1 MAQPT
6 APITFPDPKEI
17 KTAVVSPLRSAGGYF
32 KPSNRSPQGPQ
43 PRIFHH
49 PWLSVKLTFPSV
61 LPRAFQETP
70 NRVQAT
76 QDSPPPRPPR
86 PLPRRP
92 RAALPQPG
100 TSARFPRWGRRGGE
114 EASPRS
120 SSPARTAAARRR
132 RGAEGML
139 SPRAIFTKPV
149 SLSKR
154 VLASNNTVFK
164 GGGKKR
170 PKH

>member
-17 KTAVVSPLRSAGGYF
+17 KTAVVSLLRSAGGYF

-86 PLPRRP
+86 PLPR
-92 RAALPQPG
+92 
-100 TSARFPRWGRRGGE
+100 
-114 EASPRS
+114 ASPGRPS
-120 SSPARTAAARRR
+120 AAGDFGPVPKVGEAGWGGSLPAEQLPGPHGGSAAR
-132 RGAEGML
+132 EG
-139 SPRAIFTKPV
+139 
-149 SLSKR
+149 
-154 VLASNNTVFK
+154 
-164 GGGKKR
+164 G
-170 PKH
+170 